1 MGWPA
6 FERQAEDRA
15 HRIRQ
20 RSAVTVYRSICEN
33 TIEERI
39 HRILQAKQHLFDE
52 YVDQVTIDPGRL
64 FGEREI
70 FGLLGSSHRR
80 AAAGRRRRSSQH
92 EAAVV
97 ESSVGGRARRHN
109 A

>member
-6 FERQAEDRA
+6 VERQADDRA

-70 FGLLGSSHRR
+70 FGLLGLEPPPRGGGTAPDEL
-80 AAAGRRRRSSQH
+80 AA
-92 EAAVV
+92 
-97 ESSVGGRARRHN
+97 
-109 A
+109 